1 MKKLFFGNL
10 YTLFLI
16 LLIGCQTVSNKIDE
30 TTTKEEVELSKW
42 LNKSEEA
49 IKSFYGQPD
58 KIEFLKNIIHS
69 LVHSALTEIRIAKIP
84 VALGLPSGPAC
95 LACWTFLALST
106 ACLGLST
113 ACPGLQGA
121 SWTNWTPSERQVG
134 LPKRLPVSTYV
145 F

>member
-30 TTTKEEVELSKW
+30 TITKEEVELSKW

-58 KIEFLKNIIHS
+58 KIEFLKNRNRNYLYI
-69 LVHSALTEIRIAKIP
+69 TKKYKIK
-84 VALGLPSGPAC
+84 C
-95 LACWTFLALST
+95 
-106 ACLGLST
+106 
-113 ACPGLQGA
+113 
-121 SWTNWTPSERQVG
+121 ERKFELNSKNIVVG
-134 LPKRLPVSTYV
+134 FSSKNC